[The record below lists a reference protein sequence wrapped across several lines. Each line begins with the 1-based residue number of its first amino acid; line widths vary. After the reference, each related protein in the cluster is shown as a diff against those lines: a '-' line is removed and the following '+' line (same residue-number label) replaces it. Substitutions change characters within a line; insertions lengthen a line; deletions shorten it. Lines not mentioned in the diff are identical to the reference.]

1 MDRNIKRLNVVEE
14 NKGYWR
20 VIINNPPFNNWDP
33 YLFAEL
39 NVLMD
44 DMEKNKELKVV
55 VFESANED
63 FFIDHHDVEHRLE
76 VPDVPG
82 AKPFFHEWP
91 AFVSRL
97 VNLPV
102 LSISKVRGRAWAQ
115 GFEFALATDMIFA
128 SKEKAKFSLI
138 EVGGN
143 SIPGGG
149 GVEWLSALC
158 GRAKALEIVLSA
170 DEYSADLGVQ
180 YGFVNRS
187 LPDTELDEFVDKF
200 ARRIASFPKRSLYV
214 GKKLV
219 NAHAYAPS
227 EATLFTSNYILHA
240 FDDWQEGRAEYPKD
254 GKEFDFSKI
263 NDIRDLELNFPAKL
277 GPDEK

>member
-1 MDRNIKRLNVVEE
+1 MNRELKRLEVVKV
-14 NKGYWR
+14 NKGYWK
-20 VIINNPPFNNWDP
+20 VIIGNPPYNNWDP
-33 YLFAEL
+33 SLFAEL

-44 DMEKNKELKVV
+44 QMDADKDLKVV
-55 VFESANED
+55 VFESANEN

-91 AFVSRL
+91 TFVNRL
-97 VNLPV
+97 INSSV
-102 LSISKVRGRAWAQ
+102 LTISKVRGRAWAQ

-149 GVEWLSALC
+149 GVEWLSHLV
-158 GRAKALEIVLSA
+158 GRARTLEIVLSA
-170 DEYSADLGVQ
+170 DEYDGELAER

-187 LPDTELDEFVDKF
+187 VPDAELDDFVDKF
-200 ARRIASFPKRSLYV
+200 AKRIASFPKRSLYV

-219 NAHAYAPS
+219 NARAYAPS
-227 EATLFTSNYILHA
+227 EGELFTSNYMLHA
-240 FDDWQEGRAEYPKD
+240 FDDWKEGREEYPND
-254 GKEFDFSKI
+254 GKQLDFNNI
-263 NDIRDLELNFPAKL
+263 DDLELNFPARL
-277 GPDEK
+277 GPDED

>member
-1 MDRNIKRLNVVEE
+1 MSTNTKRLDIIEV

-20 VIINNPPFNNWDP
+20 VIISNPPFNQWDP

-44 DMEKNKELKVV
+44 KMETNKELKVV

-63 FFIDHHDVEHRLE
+63 FFIDHHDVEHRLQ

-91 AFVSRL
+91 GYVNRL
-97 VNLPV
+97 VNCPV

-128 SKEKAKFSLI
+128 SVEKAKFSLV
-138 EVGGN
+138 EVGGG
-143 SIPGGG
+143 SMPGGG
-149 GVEWLSALC
+149 GVEWLCNLC
-158 GRAKALEIVLSA
+158 GRARALEIVLSS
-170 DEYSADLGVQ
+170 DEYGAELGEK
-180 YGFVNRS
+180 YGFVNRAI
-187 LPDTELDEFVDKF
+187 PDAELDEFVDKF
-200 ARRIASFPKRSLYV
+200 AKRIASFPKRSLFV

-219 NAHAYAPS
+219 NARAYAPS
-227 EATLFTSNYILHA
+227 ESTLFTSNYMLHA
-240 FDDWQEGRAEYPKD
+240 FDDWKEGREEYPDD
-254 GKEFDFSKI
+254 GKKIDFTK
-263 NDIRDLELNFPAKL
+263 DVKDLELNFPRKL
-277 GPDEK
+277 DPEN

>member
-1 MDRNIKRLNVVEE
+1 MEAKRLNVIKV
-14 NKGYWR
+14 NRGYWR
-20 VIINNPPFNNWDP
+20 AIISNPPYNQWDP

-44 DMEKNKELKVV
+44 EMEANKELKVV

-63 FFIDHHDVEHRLE
+63 FFIDHHDVEHRLD

-91 AFVSRL
+91 GFVRRL
-97 VNLPV
+97 VDCPV

-128 SKEKAKFSLI
+128 SREKAKFSLV

-149 GVEWLSALC
+149 GVEWLSSLC
-158 GRAKALEIVLSA
+158 GRARTLEIVLSA
-170 DEYSADLGVQ
+170 DEYTAELGER
-180 YGFVNRS
+180 YGFVNRAIA
-187 LPDTELDEFVDKF
+187 DDELDEFVDRF

-219 NAHAYAPS
+219 NARSYSPD
-227 EATLFTSNYILHA
+227 EGTLFTSNYMLHA
-240 FDDWQEGRAEYPKD
+240 FDDWEGGKREYPDD
-254 GKEFDFSKI
+254 GKKLDFS
-263 NDIRDLELNFPAKL
+263 DPEDLELNFPARL